1 MSAIM
6 KKERE
11 FFLQENR
18 YEEANGFYSRSL
30 QLAIGKLDLKIPRI
44 RMGNSFRPA
53 LLPSRWKR
61 LEGVYFCIKRTFR
74 EYVTTKFVNMAREMA
89 MKAHIYNMFITAMV
103 QKSDVA
109 SARPTLEGRVMQQ
122 SIDER
127 SLKNRFSRIQY

>member
-74 EYVTTKFVNMAREMA
+74 EYVTTKFVNMAMEMA

-103 QKSDVA
+103 
-109 SARPTLEGRVMQQ
+109 
-122 SIDER
+122 
-127 SLKNRFSRIQY
+127 